1 MVANC
6 SRPGTLTPID
16 VDARPDRNSRDL
28 LLCDIDDLRRPP
40 IRAVA
45 ARRVK
50 DRLLILGRS
59 CKSVSRS
66 SHAKG
71 LRRRACAYLW
81 QSSHANPIR

>member
-28 LLCDIDDLRRPP
+28 LLRDIDDLRRPP